1 MAQYEFLPLCDVL
14 FNIISL
20 ASYFCDIVFDVVMG
34 YALFEKGRF
43 LWFSVTLTFVLVSL
57 IVSQIVSLRWYLHA
71 VESHD
76 RSKEKSVE
84 GEVKKPISAVKK
96 FARWSV
102 IMLHVI
108 QFGVLWRYFKLFI
121 PVDLRFV
128 KYEVRDLCMLRLLHA
143 FCEAAPMLLVQV
155 YLLWHETATKE
166 FTDLNIVSMILSLFS
181 VCWALASFSK
191 NVRMQNVHRLVLT
204 WLGVIFQ
211 FLWRL
216 GTVSCRVISL
226 TVYATVYGRWVFLV
240 VVLHWVSMFLW
251 LVSPKNVFHGERISR
266 QRKAAFSTLIA
277 FVYVFAYINLQ
288 EVNHRQKMVSDI

>member
-34 YALFEKGRF
+34 YALFEKERH
-43 LWFSVTLTFVLVSL
+43 LWFTVTISFVLLSL
-57 IVSQIVSLRWYLHA
+57 IVSQIVSLRWFLHA
-71 VESHD
+71 VEAHE
-76 RSKEKSVE
+76 RSKEKESGEDAKKSVSAI
-84 GEVKKPISAVKK
+84 KKLGK
-96 FARWSV
+96 WSV
-102 IMLHVI
+102 IFLHVI

-128 KYEVRDLCMLRLLHA
+128 KYEVRDLCMLRLVHA
-143 FCEAAPMLLVQV
+143 FCEAAPMLLIQL

-166 FTDLNIVSMILSLFS
+166 FTDLNLVSMILSLFS

-211 FLWRL
+211 VR
-216 GTVSCRVISL
+216 
-226 TVYATVYGRWVFLV
+226 YWV
-240 VVLHWVSMFLW
+240 M
-251 LVSPKNVFHGERISR
+251 
-266 QRKAAFSTLIA
+266 LIILIRYLLCI
-277 FVYVFAYINLQ
+277 V
-288 EVNHRQKMVSDI
+288 